1 MPQRLKPAQLSLIQD
16 SSIDLS
22 GVHTL
27 KQAIGLCMAT
37 AGYTLDKEVADAV
50 GMSTSAL
57 SKWKDNVD
65 KNWAHMQDLMT
76 VCNSEIPL
84 LWMVNKMA
92 YDISAL
98 RKKETELERQ
108 LRLKE
113 EELAKERMEHQAALS
128 ALRKIMVGQAS

>member
-1 MPQRLKPAQLSLIQD
+1 MPGKLKPTQLSLIQD
-16 SSIDLS
+16 SNVDLT

-27 KQAIGLCMAT
+27 KQAIGLCMAA
-37 AGYTLDKEVADAV
+37 AGYTLDKEVADAM
-50 GMSTSAL
+50 GMTTSAF
-57 SKWKDNVD
+57 SKWKDNAD
-65 KNWAHMQDLMT
+65 RNWAHMQDFMT

-92 YDISAL
+92 YDISSL

-113 EELAKERMEHQAALS
+113 EELAKVQMEHQAALS